1 MINTTAI
8 AVEELAA
15 LRDQIARQQLLLEE
29 QEVVLSEQQTLIELK
44 DKQLAVQEENI
55 EWLQERLNLL
65 LAKRYKHSSEKDND
79 KQLSLLD
86 KQELDAA
93 IAEAE
98 QQLNEAQAAMDKA
111 DQDAASADQAGD
123 GDKPSDEKPGEKPER
138 GKGGSSTDRNPPKRN
153 KLPDHLARVTVD
165 VDVSDEQKHAM
176 GDQWIQIGWETSE
189 QLAVQERRYYVKQTR
204 RAKYVRVCADE
215 QGQNTQ
221 GIQVA
226 PPLPVILPRA
236 IADASLLAKICTGKF
251 VDALSFNR
259 ECKVLAREGIEIGYS
274 TLCSYPIQ
282 LTQRLE
288 PLQALLYEYAAQQ
301 PLWHLDETT
310 LQVLDEPDRYARQ
323 KSYIYALRAGPPG
336 AQVVIFH
343 YDERRNFEALSN
355 WLEFPLSTFNGAI
368 ITDEHKPYARLTD
381 ETPGILIRGGC
392 WAHCRRK
399 LTDTVKGRRNGSEAH
414 KLIKDIATLY
424 QREAKVQ
431 TRPLEQRLE
440 WREKLIRP
448 WLEALKQKVDAL
460 MPVYSKTSLMH
471 KALFYAQNNWEALTA
486 FMQNAY
492 LPLDNNPVESAIRP
506 FALGRRNWL
515 YTASPRGARA
525 SAFMYTLVETA
536 KACGLEPRAYLQAL
550 FERYPFAT
558 TEEERRQL
566 LPMFIKIA

>member
-1 MINTTAI
+1 MNDTTAI
-8 AVEELAA
+8 SVEELAA

-29 QEVVLSEQQTLIELK
+29 QEVALSEQQALIELK
-44 DKQLAVQEENI
+44 NKQIAEQEESI

-79 KQLSLLD
+79 EQLSLLD
-86 KQELDAA
+86 KEELDAA
-93 IAEAE
+93 IAEA
-98 QQLNEAQAAMDKA
+98 QRQLDEAQAAMDKA
-111 DQDAASADQAGD
+111 DQNAAPCDKPGD
-123 GDKPSDEKPGEKPER
+123 GKPKK
-138 GKGGSSTDRNPPKRN
+138 GKGGSAGRNPPKRD
-153 KLPDHLARVTVD
+153 KLPDHLRRVTVD
-165 VDVSDEQKHAM
+165 VDVSDEKKQAM
-176 GDQWIQIGWETSE
+176 GDQWIQVGWETSE
-189 QLAVQERRYYVKQTR
+189 QLAVQEREYFVKLIR
-204 RAKYVRVCADE
+204 RAKYIRVCADE
-215 QGQNTQ
+215 QGHNTQ

-226 PPLPVILPRA
+226 PTLPVMLPRA
-236 IADASLLAKICTGKF
+236 IADASLLAKIITGKF

-259 ECKVLAREGIEIGYS
+259 ECKVLEREGVQIGYS

-288 PLQALLYEYAAQQ
+288 PLVQLLYDYAAQQ

-310 LQVLDEPDRYARQ
+310 LQVLDEPDRHARQ

-336 AQVVIFH
+336 AQAVIFH

-355 WLEFPLSTFNGAI
+355 WLEYPLSTFNGAI
-368 ITDEHKPYARLTD
+368 ITDEHKPYARLAN

-399 LTDTVKGRRNGSEAH
+399 LTDTIKGRRNGSDAH

-424 QREAKVQ
+424 QLEAKVQ
-431 TRPLEQRLE
+431 TRPFEQRLE

-448 WLEALKQKVDAL
+448 WLEAFKQKVDAL

-486 FMQNAY
+486 FMRNAH

-515 YTASPRGARA
+515 YTASPRGAKA

-558 TEEERRQL
+558 TVEERREL
-566 LPMFIKIA
+566 LPMFIKIS

>member
-1 MINTTAI
+1 MNEATAI
-8 AVEELAA
+8 SVEELAA

-29 QEVVLSEQQTLIELK
+29 QEVALSEQQALIELK
-44 DKQLAVQEENI
+44 NKQIAEQEESI

-79 KQLSLLD
+79 EQLNLLD
-86 KQELDAA
+86 KEELDAA
-93 IAEAE
+93 IAEA
-98 QQLNEAQAAMDKA
+98 QRQLDEAQAAMDKA
-111 DQDAASADQAGD
+111 DQNAAPSDKPGD
-123 GDKPSDEKPGEKPER
+123 GKPKK
-138 GKGGSSTDRNPPKRN
+138 GKGGSAGRNPPKRD
-153 KLPDHLARVTVD
+153 KLPDHFRRVTVD
-165 VDVSDEQKHAM
+165 VDVSDEKKQAM
-176 GDQWIQIGWETSE
+176 GDQWIQVGWETSE
-189 QLAVQERRYYVKQTR
+189 QLAVQEREYFVKLIR
-204 RAKYVRVCADE
+204 RAKYIRVCADE
-215 QGQNTQ
+215 QGHNTQ

-226 PPLPVILPRA
+226 PTLPVILPRA
-236 IADASLLAKICTGKF
+236 IADASLLAKIITGKF

-259 ECKVLAREGIEIGYS
+259 ECKVLEREGVQIGYS

-282 LTQRLE
+282 LMQRLE
-288 PLQALLYEYAAQQ
+288 PLVELLYDYAAQQ

-310 LQVLDEPDRYARQ
+310 LQVLDEPDRHARQ

-336 AQVVIFH
+336 AQAVIFH

-355 WLEFPLSTFNGAI
+355 WLEYPLSTFNGAI
-368 ITDEHKPYARLTD
+368 ITDEHKPYARLAN

-424 QREAKVQ
+424 QLEAKVQ
-431 TRPLEQRLE
+431 TRPFEQRLE

-448 WLEALKQKVDAL
+448 WLEAFRQKVDAL

-486 FMQNAY
+486 FMRNAH

-506 FALGRRNWL
+506 FALGRKNWL

-525 SAFMYTLVETA
+525 SAFMYTLVQTA
-536 KACGLEPRAYLQAL
+536 KVCGLEPRAYLQAL

-558 TEEERRQL
+558 TVEERREL
-566 LPMFIKIA
+566 LPMFIKIS

>member
-1 MINTTAI
+1 MTDTTAI
-8 AVEELAA
+8 SIEELAA
-15 LRDQIARQQLLLEE
+15 LRDQIARQQLLLKE
-29 QEVVLSEQQTLIELK
+29 QEVALGEQQTLIELK
-44 DKQLAVQEENI
+44 DKQLAEQEENI

-79 KQLSLLD
+79 NQLSLLG
-86 KQELDAA
+86 KEELDAA

-98 QQLNEAQAAMDKA
+98 QQLSEAQAAMDKA
-111 DQDAASADQAGD
+111 DQAGD
-123 GDKPSDEKPGEKPER
+123 AKPSDEKSSDKPSK
-138 GKGGSSTDRNPPKRN
+138 GKGGSAAGRNPPKRS
-153 KLPDHLARVTVD
+153 KLPDHLRRVAVE
-165 VDVSDEQKHAM
+165 VDVSDEQKQAM

-189 QLAVQERRYYVKQTR
+189 QLAVQEREYYVKQIR
-204 RAKYVRVCADE
+204 RAKYIRVCADE

-221 GIQVA
+221 GIRVA

-236 IADASLLAKICTGKF
+236 IADPSLLAKICTGKF

-259 ECKVLAREGIEIGYS
+259 ECKVLMREGIEIGYS

-310 LQVLDEPDRYARQ
+310 LQVLDEPKRDARQ
-323 KSYIYALRAGPPG
+323 KSYIWALRAGPPG

-343 YDERRNFEALSN
+343 YEERRNFEALSN
-355 WLEFPLSTFNGAI
+355 WLEHPLSTFNGAI
-368 ITDEHKPYARLTD
+368 ITDEHKPYARLAE
-381 ETPGILIRGGC
+381 ETPGIVIRGGC

-399 LTDTVKGRRNGSEAH
+399 LTDTVKGRRNGSDAH

-424 QREAKVQ
+424 QLEAKIQ

-448 WLEALKQKVDAL
+448 WLDAFKQKVDAL

-486 FMQNAY
+486 FMKNAY

-506 FALGRRNWL
+506 FALGRKNWL
-515 YTASPRGARA
+515 YTASPRGANA

-566 LPMFIKIA
+566 LPMFIKIG